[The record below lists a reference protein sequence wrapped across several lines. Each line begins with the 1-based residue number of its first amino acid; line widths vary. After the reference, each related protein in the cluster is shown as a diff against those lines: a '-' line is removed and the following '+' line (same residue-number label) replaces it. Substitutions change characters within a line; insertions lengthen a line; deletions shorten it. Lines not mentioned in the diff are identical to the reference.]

1 MRKASLEER
10 LAKELEK
17 LHSIAENIPGAVIV
31 MDIKST
37 HVVYLSPTG
46 CRLLGVSLE
55 QIKALGAQYHSR
67 FFNDEESNEYV
78 PKIIGLL
85 ERNNPEETISFFQ
98 QVRTGPGG
106 SWQWYCSSIKI
117 FMWDDEGTPRYTIT
131 VAQPVHFTEN
141 ISIKAERLLE
151 ENNFLRHNYQKF
163 ELLTRREREILAL
176 LSLGK
181 SAPEIAAETHLSILT
196 VNTHRRN
203 IKEKL
208 GVSSIVDMLH
218 FARAFDLV

>member
-1 MRKASLEER
+1 MSKISIEER
-10 LAKELEK
+10 LRKQLDQ
-17 LHSIAENIPGAVIV
+17 LDSIADNIPGAIIV
-31 MDIKST
+31 MDIRTT

-46 CRLLGVSLE
+46 CRLLGVSLQE
-55 QIKALGAQYHSR
+55 LKEMGADYHSR
-67 FFNDEESNEYV
+67 FFNEQESSDYV

-106 SWQWYCSSIKI
+106 SWQWYCSSVKI
-117 FMWDDEGTPRYTIT
+117 FLRNDEGEPLYTIT
-131 VAQPVHFTEN
+131 IAQPVHFTEN

-151 ENNFLRHNYQKF
+151 ENNFLRKNYQKF
-163 ELLTRREREILAL
+163 QSLTKREQEILAL

-181 SAPEIAAETHLSILT
+181 SAPEIASETHLSILT

-203 IKEKL
+203 IKNKL
-208 GVSSIVDMLH
+208 GTNSLVEMLEW
-218 FARAFDLV
+218 ARAFDLI